1 MGDRLALYGWLLFW
15 HVLDNL
21 DSKQALGHKHG
32 HERKQCGCVRAIS
45 IESPQP

>member
-21 DSKQALGHKHG
+21 DSKQALRHEY
-32 HERKQCGCVRAIS
+32 ERKHQAVRMRS
-45 IESPQP
+45 RY